1 MLSNSDVDLLKFKE
15 YILTRVSIAEKNVSG
30 YVFEIE
36 SLRSELKTLNENDS
50 LWLEDLNRRHEKFKD
65 FDGLIVNLRSDLNG
79 LSASLLSE
87 VEKNLS
93 NKNNSIEIFKINRR
107 LEDFGHLVNS
117 ILKLRFEVNGVAESI
132 KKIEDRQSML
142 AFKINEVNNACEK
155 NNINLSTLEIN
166 INLQKEQIIGHVN
179 SILKLRSEVDGVTE
193 SIEKIDDRQNMMV
206 FKIDEVNKNC
216 EKNNINLSMIDS
228 NINLQKEQIIFLKND
243 VVLLNGR
250 VNKLT
255 STTLFVRAVKKRVLL
270 RISQFSNKIRGLL

>member
-30 YVFEIE
+30 YIFEIE
-36 SLRSELKTLNENDS
+36 SLKSELKTLNENDS
-50 LWLEDLNRRHEKFKD
+50 LRLEDLNRRHEKFED

-79 LSASLLSE
+79 LSASLLNE

-93 NKNNSIEIFKINRR
+93 NENNSIEIFKINRR

-132 KKIEDRQSML
+132 KKI
-142 AFKINEVNNACEK
+142 
-155 NNINLSTLEIN
+155 
-166 INLQKEQIIGHVN
+166 
-179 SILKLRSEVDGVTE
+179 
-193 SIEKIDDRQNMMV
+193 DDRQNMMA

-216 EKNNINLSMIDS
+216 EKNNINLSTTES
-228 NINLQKEQIIFLKND
+228 NINFQKEQIISLKND
-243 VVLLNGR
+243 VALMNAR
-250 VNKLT
+250 VDKLT